1 MKLQEGGS
9 GASNRSAE
17 ALEREMGDIYFED
30 ESLSVGERERTDIIC
45 RVLFLSLPLHIPPGL
60 SDAGA
65 KISTWLSTNQQNK
78 TTPAPSNL

>member
-30 ESLSVGERERTDIIC
+30 ESLSVGRSEKGREQ
-45 RVLFLSLPLHIPPGL
+45 V
-60 SDAGA
+60 
-65 KISTWLSTNQQNK
+65 
-78 TTPAPSNL
+78 